1 MAQQKKT
8 AKKNTASASGA
19 SSRKKTAAKAAPA
32 KATRQGKPVRRE
44 VWAGVCLA
52 LGIFCTI
59 GYFVKDYW
67 LIDGLCLYVFKGLFG
82 WGFLAVPVCFFWA
95 AWVLAFHRGQP
106 VTLRLVSIFLI
117 PLLFGAVV
125 HLLVVRNAGSL
136 SDISV
141 RSLYISGK
149 NMESGGVVSGVL
161 ADVLR
166 SAVSVYG
173 SLPILLIALIAA
185 VFSGARISPRSI
197 ISEWRNRE
205 RPQYEPEEPAYAEPV
220 PVKAST
226 ARGGNTLPPSAIY
239 ENNGLEPVRGGAPAQ
254 KQKPKKPRAIDIKL
268 DEDTDLGNS
277 GEPEIPDMPRGP
289 VYIPRP
295 VKPIEPVRNRGK
307 SPAAQAAE
315 QKDDGLTSPFVKDE
329 RSAAPAAAPVSRT
342 PDPLPAAPAAPE
354 PVKVPEKPKA
364 PEEKPK
370 EIEAAAVQIAAEI
383 ENAPGPKE
391 YRYPPLDLLQKG
403 SGVTSDGR
411 DEVSVNRERLETCL
425 RSFGV
430 AASVSGYTRGPTVT
444 RFDLELE
451 PGVKLSR
458 ITNLAGDLALQLG
471 VASVRIAPIPDKIST
486 VGVEVPNRSV
496 SMVLLR
502 DVLESPAFQNA
513 SSKLTFA
520 IGKDI
525 GGNCIVGNIAK
536 LPHMLIAG
544 TTGSGK
550 SVCMNSLILSLLYKS
565 TPDEVRLIM
574 IDPKMVEL
582 GIYNGIPHLYVPVV
596 TDPKKAAGSLQWAV
610 VEMMKRYSQF
620 SGVGVRDISGY
631 NAYLKR
637 NDQPRIPNI
646 VIVIDELADLMMTAA
661 KEVEESVCRLAQMGR
676 AAGMHLVIATQR
688 PSSDVITGLM
698 KANIPSRIAF
708 AVSSGL
714 ESRIILDQQGA
725 EKLVGHGDMLYA
737 PLGCGKPVRVQ
748 GTFVSDEE
756 REDVINYIKEGSQ
769 ADYNDEILKAIEEAS
784 KQKEN
789 SQEEKE
795 PAELSDENP
804 FGDYDDL
811 LPQAVEVLLDT
822 KQGSVSMLQRRL
834 KLGYSR
840 AARLMDQMEEL
851 GIVGPFEGSKA
862 RAVLVT
868 REQWQEMSMSGTSAV
883 EQLINEQKDDYSG
896 GKL

>member
-1 MAQQKKT
+1 MAQQKKS
-8 AKKNTASASGA
+8 AKKTTAS
-19 SSRKKTAAKAAPA
+19 SSVKSRKTAAA
-32 KATRQGKPVRRE
+32 KSATARASGQRKPVRRE
-44 VWAGVCLA
+44 VWSAICFA
-52 LGIFCTI
+52 LGIFCAI

-95 AWVLAFHRGQP
+95 AWILWFHKGMP
-106 VTLRLVSIFLI
+106 VTLRLVSVSLI

-125 HLLVVRNAGSL
+125 HLLVVRGTEGLA
-136 SDISV
+136 DISV
-141 RSLYISGK
+141 RSLYLTGR
-149 NMESGGVVSGVL
+149 NMESGGVLSGIL

-173 SLPILLIALIAA
+173 ALPILLIALIAA
-185 VFSGARISPRSI
+185 VFSGAKISPRSI
-197 ISEWRNRE
+197 IGEWKNRE
-205 RPQYEPEEPAYAEPV
+205 RPAYVPEEPVIETVEPV
-220 PVKAST
+220 RAKPAQ
-226 ARGGNTLPPSAIY
+226 ARSGGSRLPPSEIFASLDDSQARP
-239 ENNGLEPVRGGAPAQ
+239 EKRRA
-254 KQKPKKPRAIDIKL
+254 KTPRAIDISIG
-268 DEDTDLGNS
+268 EDTELS
-277 GEPEIPDMPRGP
+277 EPDIPSMPQGKIYLARP
-289 VYIPRP
+289 EEPIVPR
-295 VKPIEPVRNRGK
+295 RTGRQ
-307 SPAAQAAE
+307 PAKAE
-315 QKDDGLTSPFVKDE
+315 NKDDGLTSLFVEDAVPRPEPPVVAKKE
-329 RSAAPAAAPVSRT
+329 PTSATKPVFA
-342 PDPLPAAPAAPE
+342 DPPKKPEAPAAP
-354 PVKVPEKPKA
+354 K
-364 PEEKPK
+364 EETK
-370 EIEAAAVQIAAEI
+370 IEDTAAEI
-383 ENAPGPKE
+383 AEAIGKADDPKE

-403 SGVTSDGR
+403 SGVASDGR
-411 DEVSVNRERLETCL
+411 DEVTVNQERLEMCL

-471 VASVRIAPIPDKIST
+471 VTSVRIAPIPDRIST
-486 VGVEVPNRSV
+486 VGVEVPNKSV
-496 SMVLLR
+496 SMVMLR
-502 DVLESPAFQNA
+502 DVLESPSFQNA
-513 SSKLTFA
+513 SSKLSFA

-565 TPDEVRLIM
+565 TPEEVRLIM

-596 TDPKKAAGSLQWAV
+596 TDPKKAAGALQWAV

-620 SGVGVRDISGY
+620 SGVGVRDITGY

-637 NDQPRIPNI
+637 NDTPRIPNI

-737 PLGCGKPVRVQ
+737 PLGCGKPIRVQ

-756 REDVINYIKEGSQ
+756 REDVIDFIKEGSQ
-769 ADYNDEILKAIEEAS
+769 ADYSDEILKAIDDAAT
-784 KQKEN
+784 QKD
-789 SQEEKE
+789 SSAPEEKE
-795 PAELSDENP
+795 TGGLSEENP
-804 FGDYDDL
+804 FSDYDEL

-862 RAVLVT
+862 RAVLIT

-883 EQLINEQKDDYSG
+883 EQLINEQKDDFSG
-896 GKL
+896 GGEF